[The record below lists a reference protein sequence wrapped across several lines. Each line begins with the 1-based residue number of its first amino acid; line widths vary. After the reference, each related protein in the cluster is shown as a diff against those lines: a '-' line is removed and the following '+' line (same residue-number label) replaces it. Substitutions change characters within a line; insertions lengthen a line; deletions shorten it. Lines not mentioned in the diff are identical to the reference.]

1 MILDAI
7 KKYVKNQKGASA
19 VEYAV
24 ILALVVLLSIAIL
37 LVLEGQGKVAFNVVG
52 NTVKDFGKIQ

>member
-1 MILDAI
+1 MSLDII
-7 KKYVKNQKGASA
+7 KDYLKNQKGATV

-37 LVLEGQGKVAFNVVG
+37 VILEDQGQVAFNVVG